1 MNSARNGYRF
11 DGKVIDGTGGPAI
24 DNGTVIVVGDSIDW
38 VGETAA
44 VPERYEG
51 VDLEHVPS
59 EGRTIM
65 PGLVDG
71 HVHTSFGEAQ
81 SEEELAL
88 YTPVEY
94 RSMLAAWNVRK
105 VLRAGVTSISDP
117 ASTFSIAS
125 CLRDAIEAGIVE
137 GPRMAAAG
145 RQITSHQGLED
156 AFPSWVEFPK
166 GQAGVLVKS
175 RDDIVEEIRLQ
186 VKDGVDIIKV
196 SGSNDSAITA
206 GPVEGMAFSDEEIA
220 LIASETHRLDRKC
233 TVHARTAQSVRA
245 TAAAGFDWLQHASY
259 MDSEG
264 LDLVLEK
271 QIPIVPALTLL
282 VNLLVA
288 SEGGAGASSLDV
300 FKREVDAAV
309 ENLSNAYRQGA
320 SLVLG
325 SETGWS
331 LVPYGEWHAR
341 ELEIFVT
348 HLGLSPLQA
357 IHAGTGAAAVTVPKY
372 ADRIGTLE
380 PGKFADI
387 LVIDG
392 DPLIDIRLLQSKS
405 KLVMV
410 MKGGVPVDI
419 TTPIP
424 ERREYSWER
433 NKVYLQGRF
442 RYDESVSRGFITRL

>member
-1 MNSARNGYRF
+1 MNSQQSGYRF
-11 DGKVIDGTGGPAI
+11 DAKVIDGTGAPAI
-24 DNGTVIVVGDSIDW
+24 EHGTVIVVGDLIEW
-38 VGETAA
+38 VGETTA
-44 VPERYEG
+44 VPERYE
-51 VDLEHVPS
+51 VMDLKRVQSDGHTV
-59 EGRTIM
+59 M

-145 RQITSHQGLED
+145 RQITSRQGLED
-156 AFPSWVEFPK
+156 AFPSWMEFPK

-175 RDDIVEEIRLQ
+175 RDEIVEEIRLQ

-196 SGSNDSAITA
+196 SGSNDSAVTA
-206 GPVEGMAFSDEEIA
+206 GPVEGAAFTGEEFALMAN
-220 LIASETHRLDRKC
+220 ETHRLNRKC
-233 TVHARTAQSVRA
+233 TVHARTAESVRA
-245 TAAAGFDWLQHASY
+245 CAAAGFDWIMHASFI
-259 MDSEG
+259 DSEG
-264 LDLVLEK
+264 LDLILEK

-282 VNLLVA
+282 VNLLAA
-288 SEGGAGASSLDV
+288 SKGSGGASFRDV
-300 FKREVDAAV
+300 FEREVAAAT

-320 SLVLG
+320 TLILG

-331 LVPYGEWHAR
+331 LVPYGEWHAH
-341 ELEIFVT
+341 ELELFVT
-348 HLGLSPLQA
+348 HLGLTPLQA

-380 PGKFADI
+380 VGKFADI
-387 LVIDG
+387 LVMDG
-392 DPLIDIRLLQSKS
+392 DPLRDIRLLQSPS
-405 KLVMV
+405 KIAMV

-424 ERREYSWER
+424 DRREYSWER

-442 RYDESVSRGFITRL
+442 RYDESASHGFVTRL